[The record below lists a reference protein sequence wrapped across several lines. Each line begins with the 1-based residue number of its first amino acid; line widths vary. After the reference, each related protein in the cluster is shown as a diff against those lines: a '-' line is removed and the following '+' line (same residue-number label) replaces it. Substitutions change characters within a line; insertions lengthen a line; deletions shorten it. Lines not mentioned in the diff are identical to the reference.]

1 MDAVADAA
9 SRDAAPRH
17 AWLPG
22 PLVRAVGLLVL
33 LAVIAAGGVST
44 WLVTRASEPQALQR
58 ILEQDGGEVE
68 MLARMLSSK
77 MELNIKMLAAL
88 ADGL

>member
-33 LAVIAAGGVST
+33 LAVIAAAGCRRGS
-44 WLVTRASEPQALQR
+44 
-58 ILEQDGGEVE
+58 
-68 MLARMLSSK
+68 
-77 MELNIKMLAAL
+77 
-88 ADGL
+88 